1 MSTTINFSN
10 KQMTFVILA
19 LEAYSKQLQ
28 ADEEE
33 PGLSM
38 MDSMFVAELAQ
49 TFRAESEKAKN
60 KVE

>member
-1 MSTTINFSN
+1 MTTIDFSN

-28 ADEEE
+28 EDEEE

-38 MDSMFVAELAQ
+38 MDSMFASELAQ
-49 TFRAESEKAKN
+49 TLRTEYEKSKTKAE
-60 KVE
+60 